1 MAHTDRKSMEVHQR
15 LDAFKLRVLARPAPT
30 VDVMTLQAAVES
42 LRADLDT
49 ILEARVSE
57 SKALLQSLLKTRCW
71 LPLFSTTTVQP
82 APARDYAKRHRVRDD
97 DES

>member
-1 MAHTDRKSMEVHQR
+1 MAHTDRKSMEVQQR

-49 ILEARVSE
+49 ILEAQCLSLRH
-57 SKALLQSLLKTRCW
+57 LLQSLLRT
-71 LPLFSTTTVQP
+71 Q
-82 APARDYAKRHRVRDD
+82 
-97 DES
+97 